1 MSRGIVLSPKFS
13 YLPTGGV
20 LFNSAVDE
28 LELRK
33 YLLYWDKIN
42 VPESSYL
49 KFDCHEFRFL
59 QDVGVLDRTPYGK
72 EYDGYAFH
80 MQGSHR
86 CSMNIRTGDNTGL
99 GIIDDCTSTMLNRRA
114 GDEILRAHEDV
125 YMLLNGKEPG
135 LWSKGQMSSSLMS
148 FDAENKLG
156 IELNLYNALPVPSVD
171 TSLDCIVKFKES
183 REDELIAFRYYLDGI
198 YRSVI
203 NSGDLPIGRAFDS
216 EMSRLNVTLRDLDR
230 TMKESK
236 IKVVAGSLKSVMSGM
251 DGILGT
257 GAGFAG
263 IATLLSLSPV
273 VAGLSGAGIALA
285 AKLIPQSKS
294 SIPKE
299 LTYLKSIKCNF

>member
-1 MSRGIVLSPKFS
+1 MGRGIVLSPKFS
-13 YLPTGGV
+13 HLPTGGV

-59 QDVGVLDRTPYGK
+59 QSVGVLDRTPYGK
-72 EYDGYAFH
+72 EYGGYALH
-80 MQGSHR
+80 IQQSHS
-86 CSMNIRTGDNTGL
+86 CNLNINTGGNTGL
-99 GIIDDCTSTMLNRRA
+99 GIIDDCTNTMLNRRA

-125 YMLLNGKEPG
+125 YMLLNAKTPG
-135 LWSKGQMSSSLMS
+135 FWSKGQMSSSLMT
-148 FDAENKLG
+148 FDSENKLG

-171 TSLDCIVKFKES
+171 TSLDCIVRFKES

-198 YRSVI
+198 YKSVI
-203 NSGDLPIGRAFDS
+203 NSGDLPVGRAFNS
-216 EMSRLNVTLRDLDR
+216 EMSKLNLTLRDLDR

-236 IKVVAGSLKSVMSGM
+236 IKVAAGSLKSVMSGM
-251 DGILGT
+251 DGILGA
-257 GAGFAG
+257 GAGLAG
-263 IATLLSLSPV
+263 IATLLNLSPV